1 VDLKDRDTLHAKEW
15 PCIHLGK
22 YMTDSRGSGWIRPDD
37 DESQKATFPELFF
50 DLVFVFALIQL
61 SYTLTEDFG
70 ATALYEAAILILALW
85 WLWVHITWLTNLL
98 NTDKGPVRM
107 LLFGLMFAGVLLAI
121 ALPKAF
127 ESQGII
133 FASIYT
139 VMQLSRSL
147 FGLYVFHGVDHGNS
161 KTFGRITV
169 WLVVSSFFWIAG
181 GLTDSLTY
189 RLILW
194 TVAIAIEYI
203 GPLVRYYVPGIRAH
217 DDEQILLSGE
227 HLAERC
233 ALFVIICLGETIL
246 TTGKTATE
254 YMNSGLTFVVFCAAF
269 LSTVIMWWIYFHHGQ
284 EQASEKAEETAEPEK
299 IIQNLFNYGHLPIV
313 AGIILTAVGEDFSL
327 SNSHDPATLRESL
340 AIMGGPILFL
350 LGNIGV
356 KVAASHVR
364 PVSHFVG
371 VGVLV
376 ALLLVPDVPLYGL
389 QIASAAIL
397 LLVAIW
403 EYVALR
409 KNAETMG

>member
-1 VDLKDRDTLHAKEW
+1 
-15 PCIHLGK
+15 
-22 YMTDSRGSGWIRPDD
+22 MTDSKGSGWIRPDD

-107 LLFGLMFAGVLLAI
+107 FLFGLMFAGVLLAI

-299 IIQNLFNYGHLPIV
+299 IVQNLFNYGHLPIV

-327 SNSHDPATLRESL
+327 SNSQDPATLRESL

-376 ALLLVPDVPLYGL
+376 ALLFVPDVPLYGL
-389 QIASAAIL
+389 QTASAAIL

>member
-1 VDLKDRDTLHAKEW
+1 MAQSAR
-15 PCIHLGK
+15 
-22 YMTDSRGSGWIRPDD
+22 SGWIRPDD

-85 WLWVHITWLTNLL
+85 WLWVHTTWLTNLL

-127 ESQGII
+127 ESQGLI

-169 WLVVSSFFWIAG
+169 WLVVSSFFWVAG
-181 GLTDSLTY
+181 GLTDGLTF
-189 RLILW
+189 RLVLW

-203 GPLVRYYVPGIRAH
+203 GPLLRYYVPGMRAH
-217 DDEQILLSGE
+217 EDEQLLLSGE

-254 YMNSGLTFVVFCAAF
+254 YMNSTLTFVVFCAAF
-269 LSTVIMWWIYFHHGQ
+269 SSTVIMWWIYFHHGQ
-284 EQASEKAEETAEPEK
+284 EQVSEKAEETAEPEK
-299 IIQNLFNYGHLPIV
+299 IAQNLFNDHCRFGADL
-313 AGIILTAVGEDFSL
+313 
-327 SNSHDPATLRESL
+327 
-340 AIMGGPILFL
+340 
-350 LGNIGV
+350 
-356 KVAASHVR
+356 
-364 PVSHFVG
+364 
-371 VGVLV
+371 
-376 ALLLVPDVPLYGL
+376 
-389 QIASAAIL
+389 
-397 LLVAIW
+397 
-403 EYVALR
+403 
-409 KNAETMG
+409 